1 MALWNSDR
9 PDGFE
14 NQIILLLHLVGHELV
29 SNSARNH
36 DVILGAITL
45 LTEDGLECAA
55 ALEHKD
61 DLIRAA
67 VLVILILAVRFFRAR
82 TPSGHVLL
90 EKNRDPSGADIAFP
104 RTVRRLAILIRER
117 ASRD

>member
-1 MALWNSDR
+1 GD
-9 PDGFE
+9 
-14 NQIILLLHLVGHELV
+14 ELV

-82 TPSGHVLL
+82 PPSGHVLI
-90 EKNRDPSGADIAFP
+90 EKNRDPSGVDIAFA
-104 RTVRRLAILIRER
+104 RHFAKVLVIRHCRILLL
-117 ASRD
+117 SKSD